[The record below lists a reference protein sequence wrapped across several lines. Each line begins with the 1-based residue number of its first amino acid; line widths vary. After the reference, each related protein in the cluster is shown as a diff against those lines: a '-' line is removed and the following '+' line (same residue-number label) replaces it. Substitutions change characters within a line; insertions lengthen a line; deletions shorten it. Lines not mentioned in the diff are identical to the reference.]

1 MRDWS
6 SDKDYQLVQ
15 RVLSGERRAF
25 EQLIERHKSRSMALA
40 QRMLKNREDAEE
52 ALQDAFIRVYKSLHK
67 FEWKSSFSTWLYKIV
82 FNVCSSKLQKS
93 DREILTRNTVSLE
106 NSGAMDFHH
115 DEPAPDITCE
125 QGEFEQFVREE
136 MEKLPLIYS
145 TILTMVVVQELSYEE
160 ITEITRLPLGTVKN
174 RLFRARAMLK
184 ESLSRR
190 LREHSERFFS

>member
-6 SDKDYQLVQ
+6 TDKDYQLVQ

-25 EQLIERHKSRSMALA
+25 ESLIERHKSRSMALA

-93 DREILTRNTVSLE
+93 DRENLTRNTLSLE
-106 NSGAMDFHH
+106 HSEAFDFHG
-115 DEPAPDITCE
+115 DEPTPDITCE
-125 QGEFEQFVREE
+125 QREFEQFVREE
-136 MEKLPLIYS
+136 MENLPLIYS

-160 ITEITRLPLGTVKN
+160 ITEITGLPLGTVKN
-174 RLFRARAMLK
+174 RLFRARVMLK
-184 ESLSRR
+184 ESLSQR
-190 LREHSERFFS
+190 LR